1 MQLSEFATIF
11 GFPEGQNA
19 VAVVVSTMYVIART
33 PKNVLSRYGISRKDF
48 VDWVAVNFYNLSG
61 NRSKIIA
68 G

>member
-11 GFPEGQNA
+11 VFPEGQNA
-19 VAVVVSTMYVIART
+19 VVVGTMYVIARI

-48 VDWVAVNFYNLSG
+48 VEWVPVNFYNLSG
-61 NRSKIIA
+61 NKSKIIA